1 MLGGTGTDGSQSH
14 AVIGKG
20 AELARSP
27 AFLGPPLR
35 RARRPRPHRA
45 LCWSPQGWEGRG
57 CSRCSASL
65 FRPRREGLVLPEPC
79 AGVRHSL
86 FLQPK
91 CTIKELDWRSHLVA
105 VPVYSL
111 DLFQPI
117 ISKNKVF
124 FRTLCAKALCSGDSL
139 KISIK
144 SQ

>member
-1 MLGGTGTDGSQSH
+1 M
-14 AVIGKG
+14 
-20 AELARSP
+20 
-27 AFLGPPLR
+27 
-35 RARRPRPHRA
+35 
-45 LCWSPQGWEGRG
+45 
-57 CSRCSASL
+57 
-65 FRPRREGLVLPEPC
+65 LPEPC